1 MCLDE
6 WNPAL
11 DASLFLY
18 SATSWYFADF
28 IVKKS
33 LFKGRNPR
41 TRVVDRSR
49 RTRWHINGMTGN
61 GDKCERAGWVSEATL
76 MDTRSWD
83 ETTIR
88 ETLLNGDVTMHSV
101 LELLL
106 SLFQSYRRH
115 HRPYL
120 SLSLTH
126 MHSPGAAQNPQSA
139 IIYWFTTHRR
149 PLVIQRVSLSA
160 VCLRGE
166 SCKKCH
172 FSQCRLFCCFIGSW
186 FLKCH
191 YTQSE
196 NKSELLRILRSWGL
210 AYGSSVD

>member
-49 RTRWHINGMTGN
+49 RTRWHINGMTGD

-120 SLSLTH
+120 SLSHTC
-126 MHSPGAAQNPQSA
+126 
-139 IIYWFTTHRR
+139 I
-149 PLVIQRVSLSA
+149 PLVQHRTRRALSFTGLLHTADLLWFNEFRSLRFAWEARVAKNAIS
-160 VCLRGE
+160 VNVG
-166 SCKKCH
+166 
-172 FSQCRLFCCFIGSW
+172 CFVGSW

>member
-49 RTRWHINGMTGN
+49 RTRWHINGMTGD

-120 SLSLTH
+120 SLSHTH
-126 MHSPGAAQNPQSA
+126 AFPWCSTEPAERYHLLVYYTPQTSCDSTSFA
-139 IIYWFTTHRR
+139 LCGLPERR
-149 PLVIQRVSLSA
+149 EWQKMP
-160 VCLRGE
+160 
-166 SCKKCH
+166 
-172 FSQCRLFCCFIGSW
+172 F
-186 FLKCH
+186 
-191 YTQSE
+191 QSM
-196 NKSELLRILRSWGL
+196 
-210 AYGSSVD
+210 